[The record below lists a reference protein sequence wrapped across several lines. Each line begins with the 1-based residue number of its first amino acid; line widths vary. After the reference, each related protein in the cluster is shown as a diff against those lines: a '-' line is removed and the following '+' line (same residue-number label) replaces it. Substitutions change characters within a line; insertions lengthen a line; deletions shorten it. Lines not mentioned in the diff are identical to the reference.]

1 MRGIGGF
8 VASARSGK
16 EIWIEPG
23 TTLEETMAALEGH
36 LDADTLR
43 SLARS
48 SGVAKSRPAETNSP
62 FPLCEAHPAL
72 ADQTLAIILDE
83 ISPFATGDEVAKAHS
98 DTAHE
103 LLRRTE
109 AALERYFD
117 LLDAEG

>member
-1 MRGIGGF
+1 M
-8 VASARSGK
+8 
-16 EIWIEPG
+16 
-23 TTLEETMAALEGH
+23 TTTP
-36 LDADTLR
+36 
-43 SLARS
+43 
-48 SGVAKSRPAETNSP
+48 RPQLP
-62 FPLCEAHPAL
+62 WRPAL